1 MNTEL
6 QTRQVLIVE
15 DKESAASETIASA
28 IDRLIQALEDKDI
41 SVQIAES
48 YCEAFPVV
56 ETNMDIDCFLIASD
70 MDYDKAS
77 ESRAAKLL
85 KQIKERQA
93 KAPVFLLADR
103 AKTSQ
108 KMSAELMEQA
118 TEFAW
123 IFEDSPQFIAGRIE
137 GAIRRYR
144 DNLLPPLMKAIWEYN
159 EQNHEYSWAAPGH
172 QGGVGFTKSPVGKKF
187 YDFYGENL
195 FRTDTGIERAS
206 IGSLLD
212 HEGAFGVSEK
222 FTAKTFGSDDSYSVV
237 VGTSG
242 SNRTVFQACMT
253 EGDIAVC
260 DRNCHKSIEQGLIL
274 TGAVPVYMVPTR
286 NRYGIIGPIHRS
298 EMTQRSAT
306 VRSGK
311 ARTSP
316 LMRSSRTAPMTDFA
330 TMRRRSRRNS
340 IKAWTASTSTR
351 HGTAMRVSTRC
362 MKITSPCAAIRKSTR
377 ARPSLPRT
385 PRTNC

>member
-56 ETNMDIDCFLIASD
+56 ETNMDIDCFLVASD

-144 DNLLPPLMKAIWEYN
+144 DNLLPP
-159 EQNHEYSWAAPGH
+159 P
-172 QGGVGFTKSPVGKKF
+172 
-187 YDFYGENL
+187 
-195 FRTDTGIERAS
+195 
-206 IGSLLD
+206 
-212 HEGAFGVSEK
+212 HEGDLGIQ
-222 FTAKTFGSDDSYSVV
+222 
-237 VGTSG
+237 
-242 SNRTVFQACMT
+242 RT
-253 EGDIAVC
+253 E
-260 DRNCHKSIEQGLIL
+260 S
-274 TGAVPVYMVPTR
+274 
-286 NRYGIIGPIHRS
+286 
-298 EMTQRSAT
+298 
-306 VRSGK
+306 
-311 ARTSP
+311 
-316 LMRSSRTAPMTDFA
+316 
-330 TMRRRSRRNS
+330 
-340 IKAWTASTSTR
+340 
-351 HGTAMRVSTRC
+351 
-362 MKITSPCAAIRKSTR
+362 
-377 ARPSLPRT
+377 
-385 PRTNC
+385 